1 MPELV
6 QENKEPQDTSVL
18 HTPSSAAAITASQPS
33 SSISTVDSDDEP
45 AILVSRSH
53 LLSCLF
59 TAWWPLLRR
68 HTIASRVISLP
79 DEFVAYLQEDGM
91 KLPEK
96 MAPAR
101 AYRDALDD
109 SDSEWSDEEAEQ
121 EGRDGEQRVGDDEH
135 DSDTDNTA
143 ASVEPASFFPSVVSA
158 IDTAI
163 AELGGCVHPRLDWR
177 SPSDASW
184 ITCDKTTRCHS
195 AADVILL
202 LKASD
207 TIAHELS
214 HPFAHTTADLD
225 SQPSAYRP
233 SLVLRRWSNLYPSS
247 RFRCFVWSYRLLAI
261 SQHDANYY
269 QHLTSPTH
277 RQRTVAAIRRFV
289 DEEVV
294 ERLAAEGE
302 GRVLD
307 LYVDGDERVWLVDVK
322 PWSTR
327 TDPAL
332 FTWDELLDM
341 AADEDGA
348 EDGDSG
354 EEGDDECEY
363 RVVESGGDNTY
374 MLRVARKSLGR
385 LPHADGIDLSD
396 AAGIERF
403 AEAMDKL
410 H

>member
-1 MPELV
+1 M
-6 QENKEPQDTSVL
+6 K
-18 HTPSSAAAITASQPS
+18 
-33 SSISTVDSDDEP
+33 
-45 AILVSRSH
+45 
-53 LLSCLF
+53 
-59 TAWWPLLRR
+59 R
-68 HTIASRVISLP
+68 HTMASRVIALP

-91 KLPEK
+91 QLPDK

-101 AYRDALDD
+101 AHRDELDD
-109 SDSEWSDEEAEQ
+109 SGSEWSEEDEEA
-121 EGRDGEQRVGDDEH
+121 GNSA
-135 DSDTDNTA
+135 DSETETSGAATDPVT
-143 ASVEPASFFPSVVSA
+143 FFPALVSA

-163 AELGGCVHPRLDWR
+163 AALGGCVHPRLDWH
-177 SPSDASW
+177 SPVDASW

-207 TIAHELS
+207 AIAHELS
-214 HPFAHTTADLD
+214 NPFHNITAESD
-225 SQPSAYRP
+225 SPAPHRP

-247 RFRCFVWSYRLLAI
+247 RFRCFVWSHRLLAV

-269 QHLTSPTH
+269 QHLTSPSH
-277 RQRTVAAIRRFV
+277 RQRTMTAIRRFV

-294 ERLAAEGE
+294 ERLTADGE

-307 LYVDGDERVWLVDVK
+307 VYVDAEERVWLVDVK

-327 TDPAL
+327 TDSAL

-341 AADEDGA
+341 ADEEDELEDG
-348 EDGDSG
+348 ESG
-354 EEGDDECEY
+354 EEGEDECEY

-374 MLRVARKSLGR
+374 MLRVARRSLRR
-385 LPHADGIDLSD
+385 LPNVDGLDLSD

-403 AEAMDKL
+403 AAAMDKL
-410 H
+410 Q